1 MVSPSLSVRE
11 LEAKDVPALSEML
24 TSASKE
30 YLRYFVPFAFDEQ
43 SIRAM
48 LESVIEDVYTGL
60 WYDDELAGFFMLR
73 GWDAGYSIPSYGV
86 FIREA
91 FAGRGLSTMTLH
103 MALSLCKRRGART
116 VMLKV
121 HPDNVVAKKTYEK
134 FGFVAAGHDPKINNI
149 IYHYDVL

>member
-1 MVSPSLSVRE
+1 
-11 LEAKDVPALSEML
+11 
-24 TSASKE
+24 
-30 YLRYFVPFAFDEQ
+30 
-43 SIRAM
+43 
-48 LESVIEDVYTGL
+48 
-60 WYDDELAGFFMLR
+60 MLR

-103 MALSLCKRRGART
+103 MAISLCKRRGART

-134 FGFVAAGHDPKINNI
+134 FGFVASGRDPKIDNI
-149 IYHYDVL
+149 IYRYDVPGDNGIYISTGAFQTTSLAAMVGICDELDFYNIELSSGLP